1 MTYLELMNNVLRRLR
16 EDTVVSVTETD
27 YAQLVG
33 DFVNDAKRIVE
44 DSYQWE
50 ALRQEYIF
58 NTVDGTDTY
67 TLTNLSNRSKILNVY
82 NETESR
88 EMTQRPLSWIRSKK
102 LANPTRTGT
111 PADYAFNGLDASGD
125 TKICFWDVPDGVYSM
140 NVLAVVP
147 QDNLVNATDV
157 VLAPAS
163 PIIHLSLAML
173 ARERGETGGTSTAEY
188 FQMADKYL
196 RDAIAIEASRHED
209 ELIYFTV

>member
-1 MTYLELMNNVLRRLR
+1 MTYLELINNVLRRLR
-16 EDTVVSVTETD
+16 EDTVVSVTENE
-27 YAQLVG
+27 YAIMAG

-82 NETESR
+82 NETQGMDMR
-88 EMTQRPLSWIRSKK
+88 QRPLSWVRSKK
-102 LANPTRTGT
+102 LANPSSTGT
-111 PADYAFNGLDASGD
+111 PMDYAFNGLDSSGN
-125 TKICFWDVPDGVYSM
+125 TKICLWDVPDGVYSI
-140 NVLAVVP
+140 NVFGVSP
-147 QDNLVNATDV
+147 QADLTDGTTIV
-157 VLAPAS
+157 KAPSA
-163 PIIHLSLAML
+163 PIIHLALAML

-196 RDAIAIEASRHED
+196 RDAVALEAARHED